1 MKKLILFL
9 LFFAYALATKAQLS
23 LSDYNATGR
32 GGVATTFA
40 TDYQSIGINPA
51 NLGFRK
57 SFRDPIATIGF
68 LETNVGFTTDA
79 IGRNDLFRT
88 LFKSKRTEFTY
99 KEKYDAASKLAGKDL
114 ASNADI
120 MLMGFSFRLSPRIS
134 VAFSARDR
142 AQIYTKLNRTISEI
156 IFMGASAGYFRY
168 LYLNNSSEP
177 IQNPLSPENGGTP
190 SLTEDEFNRISTGQY
205 GQVFTDGQSYG
216 ELLNGSRI
224 SSSWYREYNLSVGTQ
239 VFESYNVDLFVGA
252 GIKYIQGFWL
262 QDLKAENNTLT
273 VSYIST
279 SPTFGLDFGDS
290 TQITNPSFKG
300 GSGKTGFARLFP
312 KSVGRGL
319 GFDLGFTAIIRDNF
333 HLGVSVTNLGK
344 VKWDGNVYSISDGV
358 LAQFKQL
365 GFNSYNILSNPKGQF
380 SFAGTDSPFSN
391 DYKGESSRTVELP
404 STIRLG
410 GSYSFFRTIQVGFDV
425 VVPRNDVAGNL
436 ERTLYAFGGDFKPSK
451 IFRISTGFNF
461 GGNNKSKVNLP
472 AGITYMARRGAWEF
486 GVATGDI
493 ITLLLNAGE
502 SSTVNVA
509 GGFMRFKLYGYQSSN
524 FID

>member
-1 MKKLILFL
+1 MRRHILFL
-9 LFFAYALATKAQLS
+9 LFFVYTLTSKAQIS
-23 LSDYNATGR
+23 LSDYNSTGR

-40 TDYQSIGINPA
+40 ADYQAIGINPA

-68 LETNVGFTTDA
+68 LETNIGFTTDA
-79 IGRNDLFRT
+79 IGRDDLFKT
-88 LFKSKRTEFTY
+88 LFKSNKQKFTY
-99 KEKYDAASKLAGKDL
+99 KEKYEAAIKLADKDV

-120 MLMGFSFRLSPRIS
+120 MLMGFSFRLSPKTS
-134 VAFSARDR
+134 VAFSIRDR
-142 AQIYTKLNRTISEI
+142 AQIYAKLNRTISEI
-156 IFMGASAGYFRY
+156 IFMGAGAGYFRY
-168 LYLNNSSEP
+168 LYLNNNSEP
-177 IQNPLSPENGGTP
+177 ILNPLSPENGGSP
-190 SLTEDEFNRISTGQY
+190 SLTEEEFQRIYTGQY
-205 GQVFTDGQSYG
+205 GQIFTDGQSYG
-216 ELLNGSRI
+216 EILNGSRI
-224 SSSWYREYNLSVGTQ
+224 SSSWYREYNISLGRQ
-239 VFESYNVDLFVGA
+239 IFKSYNLDLFLGG

-300 GSGKTGFARLFP
+300 GNRKKGFGRLFP
-312 KSVGRGL
+312 ESVGRGL
-319 GFDLGFTAIIRDNF
+319 GFDVGFTAIIRDNF
-333 HLGVSVTNLGK
+333 HLGLSVTNLGK
-344 VKWDGNVYSISDGV
+344 IKWDGNVYSISDGV

-365 GFNSYNILSNPKGQF
+365 GFNSYNILTNPKGQF

-391 DYKGESSRTVELP
+391 DYKGEESRIVELP
-404 STIRLG
+404 STIRIG
-410 GSYSFFRTIQVGFDV
+410 GSYSFFRTVQVGFDFV
-425 VVPRNDVAGNL
+425 FPRNDVAGNL
-436 ERTLYAFGGDFKPSK
+436 ERPLYAFGGDFKPSK
-451 IFRISTGFNF
+451 VFRISTGFNF

-493 ITLLLNAGE
+493 VTLLLDAGE

-509 GGFMRFKLYGYQSSN
+509 GGFMRFKLYGYQSSS